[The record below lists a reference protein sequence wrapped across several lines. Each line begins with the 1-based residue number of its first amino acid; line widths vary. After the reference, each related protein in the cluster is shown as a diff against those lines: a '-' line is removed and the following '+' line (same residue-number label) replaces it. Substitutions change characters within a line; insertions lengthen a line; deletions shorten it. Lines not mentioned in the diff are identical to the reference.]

1 MSKSVA
7 KTKPRKGGHK
17 WSLFGWAAHTR
28 VPEHGLAVV
37 GKMIDE
43 LDAGHRFAE
52 QPEEF
57 SLRSISGSF
66 AQVFSLGKM
75 IAIGL

>member
-57 SLRSISGSF
+57 SYVRSAARSRR
-66 AQVFSLGKM
+66 SLASAK
-75 IAIGL
+75 